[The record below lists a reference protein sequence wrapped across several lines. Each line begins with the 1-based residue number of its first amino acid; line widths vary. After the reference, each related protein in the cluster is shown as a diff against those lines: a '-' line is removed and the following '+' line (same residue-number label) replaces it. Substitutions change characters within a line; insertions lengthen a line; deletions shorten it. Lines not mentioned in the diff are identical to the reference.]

1 MSLIQMQKTWDLRKV
16 WIMREIVERYLNG
29 EISWN
34 VMLSDLTFATES
46 FNQTMAVIKLENG
59 YFSNMDEFLKACEV
73 KDII

>member
-1 MSLIQMQKTWDLRKV
+1 
-16 WIMREIVERYLNG
+16 MREIVERYLKG

-46 FNQTMAVIKLENG
+46 FNQTMAVIKLEHG
-59 YFSNMDEFLKACEV
+59 YYSNMDEFLKACEV